1 MFWGGAPQFTSLE
14 LLSDLTLHVVSPGLF
29 NTSLYMEGEPMT
41 CHFVGTRSERE
52 GGGVCIYDTQ
62 SGIVMCVSKCVCTWL

>member
-14 LLSDLTLHVVSPGLF
+14 LLSDLTLHVVSPCLF

-52 GGGVCIYDTQ
+52 GGGEGVCRGT
-62 SGIVMCVSKCVCTWL
+62 CTHHALRKARITFF